1 MAQSDIVRRFED
13 FQQEVVLETSD
24 HALSTLTSM
33 VTSGAIDLSPQF
45 QRRDRWDSFKQ
56 SQLIESFVLNIPVPP
71 IYLAEGLR
79 GRYDVID
86 GKQRLTAISQYL
98 DGMFALRNV
107 ERFPDLNGMRFA
119 ELPPEIQSTLN
130 FRPLRT
136 VTLLRQS
143 TGSAKYEVFHRLNSG
158 GQILNAQEIRNVLFR
173 GPLNDLVYSL
183 SDHPFLR
190 RQLKISSEKSPAYK
204 NMTDAEWVL
213 RFFAIRATWKRFS
226 GDYRQSMDDFME
238 DHTSESPASLRSLEN
253 AFHRSLDAC
262 ETIFGRN
269 AFKRPERGGWRD
281 QAIAGVYDA
290 EMVAF
295 AELSDAELT
304 DARGRRAAVVAS
316 VKQLFEGDTAFE
328 QATRQATNTP
338 GRVRYRVEQ
347 MTEAIRRTLS

>member
-1 MAQSDIVRRFED
+1 MARSEVVAKFEE

-45 QRRDRWDSFKQ
+45 QRRDRWDNFKQ

-71 IYLAEGLR
+71 IYLAEGNR

-86 GKQRLTAISQYL
+86 GKQRLTAVSQYL
-98 DGMFALRNV
+98 HGDFALRSL
-107 ERFPDLNGMRFA
+107 ERFPDLNGIRFA
-119 ELPPEIQSTLN
+119 DLPPEVQSTLN

-173 GPLNDLVYSL
+173 GPLNDVVYDL
-183 SDHPFLR
+183 SSHSFLR
-190 RQLKISSEKSPAYK
+190 RQLKITSQRSPAYK

-213 RFFAIRATWKRFS
+213 RFFAMKATWKRFS
-226 GDYRQSMDDFME
+226 GDYRQSMDDFMD
-238 DHTSESPASLRSLEN
+238 DHANESQTYLRALHSS
-253 AFHRSLDAC
+253 FTRSIEAC
-262 ETIFGRN
+262 ETVFGRN

-295 AELSDAELT
+295 AELSDARL
-304 DARGRRAAVVAS
+304 AAAVARRKALVSS
-316 VKQLFEGDTAFE
+316 VVNLFDTDIVFD

-338 GRVRYRVEQ
+338 GRVRYRVSK
-347 MTEAIRRTLS
+347 MLEAIRQSSG

>member
-1 MAQSDIVRRFED
+1 MARSDVLTRFEE

-33 VTSGAIDLSPQF
+33 VTSGAIDLSPHF

-71 IYLAEGLR
+71 IYLAEGQR

-86 GKQRLTAISQYL
+86 GKQRLTAISHYL
-98 DGMFALRNV
+98 SGEFMLRSL
-107 ERFPDLNGMRFA
+107 ERFPDLNGRRFV
-119 ELPPEIQSTLN
+119 ELPPEVQGTLN

-143 TGSAKYEVFHRLNSG
+143 TDSAKYEVFHRLNSG
-158 GQILNAQEIRNVLFR
+158 GQVLNAQEIRNVLFR
-173 GPLNDLVYSL
+173 GPLNELIYTL
-183 SDHPFLR
+183 SENAFLR
-190 RQLKISSEKSPAYK
+190 RQLKIASDRAPAYK

-213 RFFAIRATWKRFS
+213 RFFTMKSTWERFS
-226 GDYRQSMDDFME
+226 GDYRQSMDDFMANHANE
-238 DHTSESPASLRSLEN
+238 GPSFLRTAE
-253 AFHRSLDAC
+253 ATFHRSLEAC
-262 ETIFGRN
+262 EKVFGRN

-295 AELSDAELT
+295 AEISDGELLT
-304 DARGRRAAVVAS
+304 AARRRKSVIDSVVS
-316 VKQLFEGDTAFE
+316 LFQENEDFD

-338 GRVRYRVEQ
+338 RRVRYRVTK
-347 MTEAIRRTLS
+347 MIEAIRRALV